1 MARRPFFSGNYG
13 SALGSFDT
21 AAKLIAQAGQTQG
34 QAMANIGSQVGG
46 MIEQYGLNKEKQKK
60 ADARIKS
67 ALNSMGEFV
76 EAGVLSP
83 ENKTRAE
90 EFLNDPNRS
99 SAEKVVFIEEQEK
112 RLFQLPKALLAQ
124 SQARNAKLD
133 ADFAEATEENRL
145 LRDNLETEA
154 QDTFNKHR
162 VLQLEIMGMERD
174 LLSDKR
180 DVNRDLLSAELGFK
194 RKQLESL
201 QEDIL
206 GKRNKNKI
214 FDEELERERTKY
226 ALDVSEATS
235 RLAINA
241 QQIAQIEENK
251 EIDFQTK
258 QARLDLLKAQRKE
271 IESELQQAQA
281 ISSSFSNLVGETDDT
296 RKESDLLLPIDIDV
310 AFQKDLGGAVMKGIG
325 AVGGFFGADI
335 TPETTAQAENLK
347 TLESLLLPAMTKQL
361 SSRRSN
367 FTVQLARER
376 IPNPD
381 TDNDATGRRKI
392 ESLIPVLKDRLEEAA
407 STIQL
412 GSVDPSVRKL
422 EYFREAYDQ
431 FKQLP
436 QIITVLEKSLTSG
449 DEEISEEEILKRY

>member
-112 RLFQLPKALLAQ
+112 MFFQVPKAQLAK
-124 SQARNAKLD
+124 SQALNAKLE
-133 ADFAEATEENRL
+133 ADFAKATEQNRL
-145 LRDNLETEA
+145 LRDDLETEA
-154 QDTFNKHR
+154 QNTLNKHR

-194 RKQLESL
+194 RKELESL

-258 QARLDLLKAQRKE
+258 QARLNLLEAQRKE

-310 AFQKDLGGAVMKGIG
+310 AFQKDLPGKIMKGIG
-325 AVGGFFGADI
+325 AIGGFFGQDI
-335 TPETTAQAENLK
+335 TPETTAQAQNLK
-347 TLESLLLPAMTKQL
+347 TLESLLLPAMTKL
-361 SSRRSN
+361 ISSRPSN
-367 FTVQLARER
+367 FNLQLAKDR

-381 TDNDATGRRKI
+381 TDNDAEGRRKI
-392 ESLIPVLKDRLEEAA
+392 ESLIPVLKGRLEEAA
-407 STIQL
+407 STIKS

-422 EYFREAYDQ
+422 EYFREAVDQ
-431 FKQLP
+431 FKKLP
-436 QIITVLEKSLTSG
+436 QIISVLEKSLTSG
-449 DEEISEEEILKRY
+449 DQEISEEEILKRY